1 MENKEEQLQEVTIK
15 NLVKCGAHFGHQTQR
30 WNPKMKRFIYGQ
42 RSGMHVI
49 DLAKTLQQI
58 RVAKEFVREVVS
70 KKRSV
75 LFVGT
80 KKAAKVV
87 VRECAEQ
94 VNEFYV
100 SERWLGGM
108 LTNLKTIRQSVK
120 TLERVERRLVSGV
133 EGLTK
138 KEVSLLKKSQQ
149 RLERN
154 LSGIRA
160 MRKPPGVLIVVDPMK
175 EHTAVQEAR
184 RLGIPIVGLVDTN
197 CDPDPIDYAIAC
209 NDDALKSI
217 RLILTDLMKVIAEVK
232 ADLKDPSVEK
242 DGKSDE

>member
-1 MENKEEQLQEVTIK
+1 MENKEEQLQEVTVK
-15 NLVKCGAHFGHQTQR
+15 SLVKCGAHFGHQTQR

-42 RSGMHVI
+42 RGGMHVI

-58 RVAKEFVREVVS
+58 RAAKEFLCGVVA

-80 KKAAKVV
+80 KKAAKIV
-87 VRECAEQ
+87 VRECAEM
-94 VNEFYV
+94 VGEFYV

-120 TLERVERRLVSGV
+120 ALERVERRLVSGV

-138 KEVSLLKKSQQ
+138 KEISLLKKSQQ
-149 RLERN
+149 RLDKN
-154 LSGIRA
+154 LSGIRS
-160 MRKPPGVLIVVDPMK
+160 MRKPPGALIVVDPVK
-175 EHTAVQEAR
+175 EHTAVKEAC
-184 RLGIPIVGLVDTN
+184 RLGIPIIGLVDTN

-217 RLILTDLMKVIAEVK
+217 RLILMDLTKAISEVK
-232 ADLKDPSVEK
+232 AEMKDPSVEK
-242 DGKSDE
+242 GNKDEE

>member
-1 MENKEEQLQEVTIK
+1 MENKEEQLQEVTVK
-15 NLVKCGAHFGHQTQR
+15 SLVKCGAHFGHQTQR

-42 RSGMHVI
+42 RGGMHVI
-49 DLAKTLQQI
+49 DLAKTLQQM
-58 RVAKEFVREVVS
+58 RVAKEFLCEVVA

-80 KKAAKVV
+80 KKAAKIV
-87 VRECAEQ
+87 VRECAEM
-94 VNEFYV
+94 VGEFYV

-120 TLERVERRLVSGV
+120 ALERVERRLVSGV

-138 KEVSLLKKSQQ
+138 KEISLLKKSQQ
-149 RLERN
+149 RLDKN
-154 LSGIRA
+154 LSGIRS
-160 MRKPPGVLIVVDPMK
+160 MRKPPGALIVVDPVK
-175 EHTAVQEAR
+175 EHTAVKEAC
-184 RLGIPIVGLVDTN
+184 RLGIPIIGLVDTN

-217 RLILTDLMKVIAEVK
+217 RLILMDLTKAISEVK
-232 ADLKDPSVEK
+232 AEMKDPSVEK
-242 DGKSDE
+242 GNKDEE

>member
-175 EHTAVQEAR
+175 EHTAVQEAC